1 MSKRT
6 NLKSIEIF
14 VFHSCNPIKLYND
27 KFRNCERKRRSGSYF
42 PMNRSGEE
50 GDKTPSIEINGVIKR
65 QKSRVEVKVPIV
77 FI

>member
-27 KFRNCERKRRSGSYF
+27 KFRNCERKR
-42 PMNRSGEE
+42 
-50 GDKTPSIEINGVIKR
+50 EIGLLL
-65 QKSRVEVKVPIV
+65 SDE
-77 FI
+77 